1 MSGHSKWSTIKR
13 KKGASD
19 AQRANVFTK
28 IAREMSVAVKQGG
41 ADPTCNSKLRDCIA
55 KAKAANM
62 PNDNID
68 RCIKKAA
75 GSDDKDNFEEL
86 VYEGYGPSGVAVM
99 VETLTDNRN
108 RTAGD
113 LRHYFDKFGGNMG
126 QTGCV
131 AFMFERKGVVVIE
144 NEDNEIDED
153 KAFEIC
159 LEIGG
164 DDVVMDDEAFM
175 IYCDA
180 SNVGELREALEAMN
194 KYKVLSAQAE
204 YIPSTETA
212 IEDPDLRVKMSR
224 LLDAL
229 EENDDVQNVWHNWE
243 NQDEK

>member
-41 ADPTCNSKLRDCIA
+41 PDPSANSKLRDCIA

-75 GSDDKDNFEEL
+75 GGDDKENFEEL
-86 VYEGYGPSGVAVM
+86 IYEGYGPCGVAVM

-131 AFMFERKGVVVIE
+131 SFMFERKGVVVIE

-153 KAFEIC
+153 KALEIC

-164 DDVVMDDEAFM
+164 DDVNMDDGVFE

-180 SNVGELREALEAMN
+180 GNVGNLREELEKN
-194 KYKVLSAQAE
+194 TKYKVLSAQAE
-204 YIPSTETA
+204 YLPSTETA
-212 IEDPDLRVKMSR
+212 IDDPDLKIKMSR
-224 LLDAL
+224 LLDTL
-229 EENDDVQNVWHNWE
+229 EDNDDVQNVWHNWE
-243 NQDEK
+243 NQDDK